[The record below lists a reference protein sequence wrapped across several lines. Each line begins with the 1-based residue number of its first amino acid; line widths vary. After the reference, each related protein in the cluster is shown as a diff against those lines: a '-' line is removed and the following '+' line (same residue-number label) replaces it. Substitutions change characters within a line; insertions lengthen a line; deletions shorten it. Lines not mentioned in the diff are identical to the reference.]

1 VSLRVALRPLLAADG
16 LVALMVLT
24 ADGLPVEMFGYGLR
38 AEQLAAEMAGLASS
52 ARRSFQALGL
62 GEPAG
67 QRFTLEAHTVDIFPV
82 EEYYLAI
89 VTDGSRSVD
98 VAPLV
103 RERTLVPLG
112 MALRG
117 ES

>member
-1 VSLRVALRPLLAADG
+1 MSLRLALRPLLGTDG
-16 LVALMVLT
+16 LVALLVST
-24 ADGLPVEMFGYGLR
+24 SDGLPVEMFGYGLR
-38 AEQLAAEMAGLASS
+38 AEQLAAEVAGLARA
-52 ARRSFQALGL
+52 ARLAFGALGL
-62 GEPAG
+62 GEPNR
-67 QRFTLEAHTVDIFPV
+67 QQFSLEGHTVDIFPV
-82 EEYYLAI
+82 DGYYLAV
-89 VTDGSRSVD
+89 VTDGDRASD